1 MEFTEDQLN
10 AFEQIKD
17 IDSWDVFILTGQAGS
32 GKTQL
37 LYEIQEHFQKN
48 KWKIYPGSFTGR
60 AAAVLRRRGLENART
75 IAYYFYG
82 RPTIYQEF
90 KTLFLCCQ
98 VVKKINNL
106 KIRGS

>member
-1 MEFTEDQLN
+1 MKFTEDQSK

-17 IDSWDVFILTGQAGS
+17 IESWDIFILTGQAGS

-37 LYEIQEHFQKN
+37 LYEIQEHFLKI

-75 IAYYFYG
+75 IA
-82 RPTIYQEF
+82 
-90 KTLFLCCQ
+90 
-98 VVKKINNL
+98 
-106 KIRGS
+106 